1 MADKQSEQESGE
13 ELTRSPGSALS
24 CADRAVTEGTPDHVT
39 GAGTSDADAS
49 RDSDAPAGCAA
60 SSRDKRMLFGNEN
73 FSIARRSDPVELVLA
88 GDIDFS
94 SIPQLTA
101 ALLDA
106 ADGSGVLHVDLADVY
121 FCDLAALRT
130 IIRLGQHSE
139 DQQLW
144 HRARPVV
151 LHNVPVHVEK
161 VMPDRRLGHY
171 PGPDHRHRRDQHP
184 RPVAPNQPDHL
195 APRLLVSSDQ
205 AVQSGQDAPPGGA

>member
-1 MADKQSEQESGE
+1 MADKQSEQESGK
-13 ELTRSPGSALS
+13 ELTRPPGSAPS

-39 GAGTSDADAS
+39 GAGTSEADAS
-49 RDSDAPAGCAA
+49 HDGAAPAGCVAF
-60 SSRDKRMLFGNEN
+60 SRSERMLFDNEN

-94 SIPQLTA
+94 TIPHLTA

-106 ADGSGVLHVDLADVY
+106 DSSGVLHVDLADVY

-130 IIRLGQHSE
+130 IIGLGQHSE
-139 DQQLW
+139 DQQPW

-161 VMPDRRLGHY
+161 VMRIVGWDNTPGLTIDTRRTST
-171 PGPDHRHRRDQHP
+171 RDQ
-184 RPVAPNQPDHL
+184 QPSPEP
-195 APRLLVSSDQ
+195 A
-205 AVQSGQDAPPGGA
+205 